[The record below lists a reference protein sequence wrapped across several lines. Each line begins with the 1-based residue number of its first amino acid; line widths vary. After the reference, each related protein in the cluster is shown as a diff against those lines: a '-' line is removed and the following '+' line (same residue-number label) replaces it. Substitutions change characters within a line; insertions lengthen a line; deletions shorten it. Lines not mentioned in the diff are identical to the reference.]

1 MDIQEVAPYLGTWAD
16 KLAPFVISP
25 EFDEIFNF
33 LKKEGL
39 AHKKICPEAKNVFR
53 AFKETPYNKLKA
65 VFLLQDP
72 YHQIRK
78 INGKDVLVADGIP
91 MSCSNTGI
99 LQPSLELFYDGMEEN
114 LGKKVGRNA
123 DLTYLCNQGILLL
136 NTSLTVELHK
146 AGSHQGVWTK
156 FMAYLIGDILNY
168 YTSGLC
174 VVAFGKHAQ
183 GTARNMMP
191 FIHNYFDIEHPAAAS
206 YKNRKW
212 IHENVF
218 TQINVVLKQNM
229 NEEIYW
235 DYNDYKRYLESLPSK
250 SVVNEHIT
258 QA

>member
-1 MDIQEVAPYLGTWAD
+1 MDIQMVAPQLGDWAE
-16 KLAPFVISP
+16 KLAPFIITP
-25 EFDEIFNF
+25 EFDAIFEF
-33 LKKEGL
+33 LKKEGR
-39 AHKKICPEAKNVFR
+39 AGKTICPQAKDVFR
-53 AFKETPYNKLKA
+53 AFRETPYNRLKA

-72 YHQIRK
+72 YHQIR
-78 INGKDVLVADGIP
+78 NGKMVADGIP

-156 FMAYLIGDILNY
+156 FMDYLIGDILNY
-168 YTSGLC
+168 YSPGLC

-183 GTARNMMP
+183 GTAKDMIP
-191 FIHNYFDIEHPAAAS
+191 FLHNYFDVEHPAAAS

-212 IHENVF
+212 IHDNVF
-218 TQINVVLKQNM
+218 TQINVVMKHNM
-229 NEEIYW
+229 NEKIYW
-235 DYNDYKRYLESLPSK
+235 DYNDYVRYLETLPNK
-250 SVVNEHIT
+250 TPVNEFIAKT
-258 QA
+258 